1 MKPVFA
7 ALLLCGAAPE
17 AAQATVPMPSR
28 LISVD
33 GPEIQNPDTLADRHL
48 QAVDRAELRLFG
60 ETLARAM
67 IVPSRVEYG
76 YELSSRTTRI
86 KSTPTS
92 KVRFR
97 CLASRIARFRE

>member
-48 QAVDRAELRLFG
+48 QAVDRAELRLIG

-67 IVPSRVEYG
+67 IVPARSNMA
-76 YELSSRTTRI
+76 
-86 KSTPTS
+86 TS
-92 KVRFR
+92 FSAGRR
-97 CLASRIARFRE
+97 G